1 VDHRSIEM
9 LTARLA
15 AVDLRCSVLEVAEE
29 LPRIYR
35 DLADALGPAEAG
47 RRFDT
52 ALTRALAATAA

>member
-1 VDHRSIEM
+1 M

-15 AVDLRCSVLEVAEE
+15 ATDLRCAVLEVAEE

-35 DLADALGPAEAG
+35 DLVDALGPAEAG

-52 ALTRALAATAA
+52 ALVQALAITA